1 MKPQNKITFLGGDA
15 RQGKAALRL
24 VESGR
29 FVSAF
34 AGCPSASEKINL
46 PENIDEAIK
55 ASSAVILPLPSSV
68 DGLTLNA
75 PSYDL
80 ETLRLDKIIDL
91 ISETDKNILLIG
103 GRIPKQV
110 IEYAEQKGLRVI
122 DYFVSESF
130 QIKNAYITAEA
141 AVSVAM
147 NNMKKS
153 IRGAKF
159 TITGFGRI
167 AKILSAILIKLGGDV
182 CVLARKESDLVWAE
196 LEGARGVRICRE
208 SLKKA
213 CEESDMIFNTVPEW
227 LFYEDELL
235 RMGNSTQ
242 IVDLASSPGGVD
254 LSAAKRLG
262 SKVLWASSLPGKY
275 APESA
280 GELIAE
286 CIEKI
291 LTEEGV

>member
-15 RQGKAALRL
+15 RQEKAALRL
-24 VESGR
+24 AESGYS
-29 FVSAF
+29 VYAF
-34 AGCPSASEKINL
+34 AGCPSVSKKINL
-46 PENIDEAIK
+46 SENIGEAIK

-68 DGLTLNA
+68 DGSNLNA

-80 ETLRLDKIIDL
+80 ESIRLDKIIDL
-91 ISETDKNILLIG
+91 ISVTDKDILLIG
-103 GRIPKQV
+103 GRIPKPI
-110 IEYAEQKGLRVI
+110 IEHAEQKGLRVI
-122 DYFVSESF
+122 DYFASESF

-141 AVSVAM
+141 AVSIAM

-159 TITGFGRI
+159 AITGFGRI
-167 AKILSAILIKLGGDV
+167 AKTLSTILIKLGGEV
-182 CVLARKESDLVWAE
+182 CVLARKKSDLVWAE
-196 LEGARGVRICRE
+196 LEGARGERICPE
-208 SLKKA
+208 TLKKA

-280 GELIAE
+280 GDLIAE